1 MSPPHDLSHDDQQLI
16 DYLLH
21 LLPPDET
28 ARLDETAIVDDD
40 VAERLRIVEHDLV
53 DAYVRGGL
61 SGRTLTRF
69 ESHYLASPRRREHV
83 MFAKSFV
90 RSVDRAAAAAEVA
103 RPTPAPTA
111 VPKRSLPWLVWS
123 LAATV
128 ALLAMASSALLMQ
141 TLRLGRGLAV
151 VQNEHVTLEGR
162 TRSLEQQLAAARAAN
177 ADATGEIQRLRD
189 AAGSA
194 ARNAASVAL
203 VLLPQ
208 TRAIGPVPT
217 AALAAGTER
226 VAFELRLEST
236 DFASYQVALKD
247 PAVNRILWRSSWI
260 AATASRGQPSV
271 VVSVPARIM
280 KPQHYALDV
289 AGRGP
294 GGATEMVGTYVFE
307 VVPR

>member
-1 MSPPHDLSHDDQQLI
+1 MSPPHDVSHDDQQLI

-21 LLPPDET
+21 LLPPDDT
-28 ARLDETAIVDDD
+28 ARLDETTIVDDD

-61 SGRTLTRF
+61 SGRTLARF

-90 RSVDRAAAAAEVA
+90 RSIDRAAAAVEV
-103 RPTPAPTA
+103 PAPAPAPVA
-111 VPKRSLPWLVWS
+111 VRRRALPWLVWS

-128 ALLAMASSALLMQ
+128 ALLAVASSALLMQ

-151 VQNEHVTLEGR
+151 AQNEQATIEGR
-162 TRSLEQQLAAARAAN
+162 ARSLEQQLAAARAAN
-177 ADATGEIQRLRD
+177 ADAAGEIERLRD
-189 AAGSA
+189 AAGAA
-194 ARNAASVAL
+194 ARHVASVAL

-217 AALAAGTER
+217 AALAAGTETQ
-226 VAFELRLEST
+226 AFELRLEST

-247 PAVNRILWRSSWI
+247 PAVNKILWRSAWI
-260 AATASRGQPSV
+260 AATSSRGQSSV
-271 VVSVPARIM
+271 AVSVPARVM

-294 GGATEMVGTYVFE
+294 GGAAEMVGTYVFE
-307 VVPR
+307 AVPR

>member
-21 LLPPDET
+21 LLPPDDT
-28 ARLDETAIVDDD
+28 ARLDEKTIVDDD

-61 SGRTLTRF
+61 SGRTLARF
-69 ESHYLASPRRREHV
+69 ESHYLASPRRRENV
-83 MFAKSFV
+83 MFAKSFA
-90 RSVDRAAAAAEVA
+90 RSIDRAAADAEV
-103 RPTPAPTA
+103 PTPAPVA
-111 VPKRSLPWLVWS
+111 APRRALPWLVWS

-128 ALLAMASSALLMQ
+128 ALLAVASSALLMQ

-151 VQNEHVTLEGR
+151 AQNEQATLDGR
-162 TRSLEQQLAAARAAN
+162 ARSLEQQLAAARAAN
-177 ADATGEIQRLRD
+177 TDAAGEIERLRD
-189 AAGSA
+189 AAGAA
-194 ARNAASVAL
+194 ARHAASVAL

-217 AALAAGTER
+217 AALAAGIEGL
-226 VAFELRLEST
+226 AFELRLEST
-236 DFASYQVALKD
+236 DFSSYQVALKD
-247 PAVNRILWRSSWI
+247 PAVNGILWRSGWI
-260 AATASRGQPSV
+260 AATSSGGQPSV
-271 VVSVPARIM
+271 VVSVPTRVM

-294 GGATEMVGTYVFE
+294 GSAAEMVGSYVFE